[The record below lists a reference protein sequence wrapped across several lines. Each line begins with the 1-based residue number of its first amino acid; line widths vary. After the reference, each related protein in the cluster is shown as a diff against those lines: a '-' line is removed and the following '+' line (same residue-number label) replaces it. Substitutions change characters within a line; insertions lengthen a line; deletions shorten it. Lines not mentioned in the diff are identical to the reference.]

1 MDFPVR
7 TNDAVWKR
15 NLNPLV
21 NPTAE
26 ERTLMNSDQGT
37 FTKVLN
43 NIKTILEC
51 LAILA
56 AGIWALFHFNFF
68 DVGVA
73 KSNFNGSVNL
83 KLNRWLD
90 NKSSCIYDFEVNIEN
105 TGKQT
110 QKFDHTRYTICKIK
124 PPESKEIGTTG
135 ALELSGE
142 CEDQPTEVK
151 MNSDFIMGQAGE
163 VHPGEKKQTVYT
175 FIAQANEWPWKVEA
189 TGYADKE
196 EKIIMFKGS
205 DWQFCARPN
214 ER

>member
-21 NPTAE
+21 KPTAE

-124 PPESKEIGTTG
+124 PRKAKRLAQRAPLNFPEN
-135 ALELSGE
+135 
-142 CEDQPTEVK
+142 VK
-151 MNSDFIMGQAGE
+151 IS
-163 VHPGEKKQTVYT
+163 PL
-175 FIAQANEWPWKVEA
+175 
-189 TGYADKE
+189 
-196 EKIIMFKGS
+196 
-205 DWQFCARPN
+205 R
-214 ER
+214 